1 MWTVIWSIC
10 GSLRSVLAFKEKVV
24 VAEKSLRILT
34 ENSNVCEKGAKV
46 RHYTVLVFRSQW
58 LSPVGCIHLV
68 TQGVA
73 QGHYIFISRLWGGR
87 IFFPALTTKQTPIS
101 FIQNTKE
108 RKIRLRDE
116 VSCPVDFF
124 LSALVWRTPICRD
137 WWLFVLYEKG
147 RSTSSIHGVRKK
159 AFLHFATH
167 PNIASVLE
175 DANAKKYVAASPLY
189 VK

>member
-1 MWTVIWSIC
+1 MPEWFNKTFLQRDTMWTVIWSIC

-46 RHYTVLVFRSQW
+46 RHYTVLEFRSQW

-87 IFFPALTTKQTPIS
+87 NFFPALTTKQTPIS

-108 RKIRLRDE
+108 RKIRFHAQLTSSSCLHWFEGLQYAEIDDFSFCLRNEE
-116 VSCPVDFF
+116 VSPPFTVFG
-124 LSALVWRTPICRD
+124 RK
-137 WWLFVLYEKG
+137 LF
-147 RSTSSIHGVRKK
+147 
-159 AFLHFATH
+159 
-167 PNIASVLE
+167 
-175 DANAKKYVAASPLY
+175 
-189 VK
+189 